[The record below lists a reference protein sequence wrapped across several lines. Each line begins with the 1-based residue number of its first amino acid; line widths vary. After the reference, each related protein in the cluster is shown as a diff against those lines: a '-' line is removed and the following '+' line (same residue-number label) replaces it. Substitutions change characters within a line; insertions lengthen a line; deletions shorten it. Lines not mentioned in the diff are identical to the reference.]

1 MDLFDLG
8 ESFGS
13 LKEALKKVVC
23 PVMVIGVQ
31 TDLLFPVWQQREMAT
46 VLQEAGQYL
55 PRRATQSLVRPQH
68 HLSGHRITGQ
78 AAQSLVGPHHYW
90 SDLTIIGGPHYPWL
104 GHIIIGQATQPLVQ
118 EMQEKIAWEFFK
130 GSANFYVLA

>member
-13 LKEALKKVVC
+13 LREALKNVVC

-46 VLQEAGQYL
+46 ILQEAGQ
-55 PRRATQSLVRPQH
+55 
-68 HLSGHRITGQ
+68 
-78 AAQSLVGPHHYW
+78 
-90 SDLTIIGGPHYPWL
+90 
-104 GHIIIGQATQPLVQ
+104 
-118 EMQEKIAWEFFK
+118 
-130 GSANFYVLA
+130 